1 MIPIKDHNPP
11 SRPTPV
17 SKILLGINIIIFLF
31 MFTLSDRGLNQFIDH
46 YALIPREISHGLDLY
61 TLITSMFLHGGL
73 GHIISNMLFL
83 NIFADNVE
91 DKLGSIKF
99 LFFYLVCGLGGSL
112 LQILV
117 SPRSTIPNLG
127 ASGAIAGLMG
137 SYLVFFPQH
146 KIDVLFSYGYVGR
159 RATVPA
165 YTMLFY
171 WFIAQTFSGLGSL
184 GYQDMGGVAFFAH
197 IGGFAT
203 GWVISKLVK
212 IKK

>member
-1 MIPIKDHNPP
+1 
-11 SRPTPV
+11 
-17 SKILLGINIIIFLF
+17 
-31 MFTLSDRGLNQFIDH
+31 MFSMSGPGLNKFINQ
-46 YALIPREISHGLDLY
+46 YALIPWEIVRGLDLY
-61 TLITSMFLHGGL
+61 TLFTSMFLHGGL

-83 NIFADNVE
+83 NIFADNIE

-99 LFFYLVCGLGGSL
+99 LIFYLICGLGAYA

-117 SPRSTIPNLG
+117 NPNTQIPNLG

-137 SYLVFFPQH
+137 SYLVFFPKN
-146 KIDVLFSYGYVGR
+146 KIDVLFSTGYFSR

-165 YTMLFY
+165 YSMLFY

-197 IGGFAT
+197 IGGFVT
-203 GWVISKLVK
+203 GFVISKLYPD
-212 IKK
+212 KK